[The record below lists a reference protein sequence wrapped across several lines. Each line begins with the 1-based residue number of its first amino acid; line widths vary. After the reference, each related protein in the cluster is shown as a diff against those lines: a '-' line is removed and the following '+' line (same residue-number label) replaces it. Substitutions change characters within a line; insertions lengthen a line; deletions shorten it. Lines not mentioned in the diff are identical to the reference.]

1 MALSI
6 EQKIVLGLGVAIVA
20 LAAVWEANVGLPKR
34 MGAEITPETLKVG
47 MHNPSLWIFYN
58 DSDVNSR
65 QWYDFG
71 ARSSHVINIPLLNLT
86 YDTIAKQNGKDYRIE
101 LLGGLT
107 GVAERLGGWEAMP
120 ATMRNPRGQI
130 TQPEEDWIRTAILAK
145 FGGLWV
151 SPSVV
156 CLKPF
161 GKLPEDTIVAF
172 GQDETPMYGSSVIPG
187 FRCLWVPVANHPMMV
202 EWEKRCRA
210 RLEGQTGGRQVR
222 GDAKSDWSEL
232 AQGAKVEIRQRE
244 ELGRDSRIN
253 KKLELEDL
261 LAAGTGGRLPFAVPE
276 SAIYVP
282 IPYKDLLDRR
292 FFGWILRS
300 SEEQIL
306 ESDIALRY
314 LLEKGL

>member
-1 MALSI
+1 MPLTT
-6 EQKIVLGLGVAIVA
+6 EQKIVLGLGVGIVA
-20 LAAVWEANVGLPKR
+20 IAAIWEANVRLPKR
-34 MGAEITPETLKVG
+34 MGAEITKETLTIG
-47 MHNPSLWIFYN
+47 MHNPPLWIFYN

-86 YDTIAKQNGKDYRIE
+86 YDTIAKHNGQTYRIE

-107 GVAERLGGWEAMP
+107 GVAELLGGVEALP
-120 ATMRNPRGQI
+120 VPMRRERSQI
-130 TQPEEDWIRTAILAK
+130 TQPEEDWIRAAVLSK

-172 GQDETPMYGSSVIPG
+172 GQDETPLYGSSVPG
-187 FRCLWVPVANHPMMV
+187 FRCLWVPVPNHPMMV
-202 EWEKRCRA
+202 EWERRCRA

-222 GDAKSDWSEL
+222 GDAKSDWVEL
-232 AQGAKVEIRQRE
+232 SKDANVEVRVRE
-244 ELGRDSRIN
+244 ELGRDVRTN

-314 LLEKGL
+314 LLERSL